1 MWGATY
7 RSYPPPLK
15 SLQNRAIKLL
25 SGATRF
31 QSAYL
36 LYKDHNV
43 LSLNSLL
50 SQETAK
56 FM

>member
-1 MWGATY
+1 M
-7 RSYPPPLK
+7 K

-36 LYKDHNV
+36 LYKD
-43 LSLNSLL
+43 
-50 SQETAK
+50 QYTRFK
-56 FM
+56 